1 MIHEIFGKKK
11 IDKNLIC
18 DYLEQGWYK
27 GATFKYVPQIDASLK
42 AEKAKAEKVKKSRI
56 KTDVQQLQVLH
67 DLYIAHGF
75 NKMVELTGYKFS
87 KPNLVQSFRLHI
99 KGFLPQNGKKRG

>member
-27 GATFKYVPQIDASLK
+27 GATFRYATQPIVSIKSENVKI
-42 AEKAKAEKVKKSRI
+42 EKAKKSRI
-56 KTDVQQLQVLH
+56 KTDLQQLQVLH
-67 DLYIAHGF
+67 DLYIVHGF
-75 NKMVELTGYKFS
+75 DKMVELTGYKFS
-87 KPNLVQSFRLHI
+87 KPNLVQSFKKHI